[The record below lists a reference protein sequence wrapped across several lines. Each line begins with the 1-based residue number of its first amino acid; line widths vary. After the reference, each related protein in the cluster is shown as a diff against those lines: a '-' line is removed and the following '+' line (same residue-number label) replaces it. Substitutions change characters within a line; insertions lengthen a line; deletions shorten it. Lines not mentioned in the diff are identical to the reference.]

1 MKLAEKEN
9 CFLIEDFFETGI
21 IAGFTKPILRGDVL
35 RDIPEIAC
43 LKDFKIAF
51 LKQIHSSTIHQV
63 HDGCFLKGDG
73 IITDKP
79 NIACVVRTADC
90 LPIFL
95 SSKELNVAGIIHMG
109 WRGAKLRILDNIKYD
124 LKTFKAAA
132 GCGMRECCYEVGGEF
147 LNYPGFKAYLT
158 KKGEKLFFNPVD
170 FVKDHLQ
177 SRGLKKNNFL
187 DLNICSICSKENFY
201 SFRRN
206 ATDSRTLSFIAMAG

>member
-90 LPIFL
+90 LPFL
-95 SSKELNVAGIIHMG
+95 SSKELSGRHNPHG
-109 WRGAKLRILDNIKYD
+109 WRGAKLRILDNAKYD
-124 LKTFKAAA
+124 LKTLEAAA
-132 GCGMRECCYEVGGEF
+132 GCG
-147 LNYPGFKAYLT
+147 
-158 KKGEKLFFNPVD
+158 
-170 FVKDHLQ
+170 
-177 SRGLKKNNFL
+177 
-187 DLNICSICSKENFY
+187 I
-201 SFRRN
+201 RRM
-206 ATDSRTLSFIAMAG
+206 LL